1 MATLLESIGTQ
12 ITPQMVGTIGKAIGV
27 EDAKVQEGLGTV
39 GPVVLGSLSEK
50 SQTTAG
56 MDSIMKMLPQ
66 EGAAQGGGLSDLLGL
81 FGKGPMSAV
90 AQGNLLNDVFGQATS
105 AIGKTLSAKL
115 GFDVTPL
122 LAAAVP
128 AILGAIAKSAKEQKL
143 DSQGIAGFLQTEH
156 ANVVANAKPE
166 VLATLNE
173 VNNAAAAAST
183 LKAAFS
189 AEEWLK
195 LRLAPTATAFYVV
208 TSSPSGPVGMLKEL
222 SAAGNVMKD
231 VLKDAP
237 ATSLVNV
244 AFGNA
249 MGETEGDVH
258 IDEKSARP
266 TMLDTIKAAAAAV
279 KAKTP
284 AEYDGFAASLKN
296 LATSVANASKEGGFL
311 GFGGKTVSKEEQQ
324 ALDEISAALA

>member
-27 EDAKVQEGLGTV
+27 DDAKVQDGLGAV

-50 SQTTAG
+50 SKTTAG
-56 MDSIMKMLPQ
+56 MDAIMKMLPQ

-81 FGKGPMSAV
+81 FSKGPMSAV
-90 AQGNLLNDVFGQATS
+90 TQGSLLNDVFGQGTS

-143 DSQGIAGFLQTEH
+143 DSQGIAGFLQAEQT
-156 ANVVANAKPE
+156 NLMANAKPE
-166 VLATLNE
+166 VLATLSE
-173 VNNAAAAAST
+173 VNSAAGAADA
-183 LKAAFS
+183 LKASFS
-189 AEEWLK
+189 NEEWLK
-195 LRLAPTATAFYVV
+195 LRLTPTATAFYVV
-208 TSSPSGPVGMLKEL
+208 TASPSGPVGMLKEL
-222 SAAGNVMKD
+222 SAAGDMMKT

-249 MGETEGDVH
+249 LAETEGEVR

-311 GFGGKTVSKEEQQ
+311 GIGGKIVSKSEQA
-324 ALDEISAALA
+324 ALDDINAALA

>member
-12 ITPQMVGTIGKAIGV
+12 ITPDMVGKIGKAIGV
-27 EDAKVQEGLGTV
+27 DESKVQDGLGTV
-39 GPVVLGSLSEK
+39 GPVVLGSLAEK
-50 SQTTAG
+50 SKTTAG
-56 MDSIMKMLPQ
+56 MDEIMKMLPQ
-66 EGAAQGGGLSDLLGL
+66 EGATQGGLGDLLGL
-81 FGKGPMSAV
+81 LGGGSMAGL
-90 AQGNLLNDVFGQATS
+90 AQGSLLNGLFGQAAS

-128 AILGAIAKSAKEQKL
+128 AILGALAKSAKEQKF
-143 DSQGIAGFLQTEH
+143 DSQGIAGFLQTEQ
-156 ANVVANAKPE
+156 ANLTATAKPE
-166 VLATLNE
+166 VLATLKE
-173 VNNAAAAAST
+173 VQSAAGAANA
-183 LKAAFS
+183 LKASFS
-189 AEEWLK
+189 DEEWLK

-208 TSSPSGPVGMLKEL
+208 TASPSGPVGTLKEL
-222 SAAGNVMKD
+222 SAAGEIMKAS
-231 VLKDAP
+231 LKDAS

-249 MGETEGDVH
+249 LAATEGEVN

-284 AEYDGFAASLKN
+284 AEYDGFATSLKS

-324 ALDEISAALA
+324 ALDEINAALA

>member
-1 MATLLESIGTQ
+1 MTTLLESIGSQ
-12 ITPQMVGTIGKAIGV
+12 ITPDMVGTIGKAIGV
-27 EDAKVQEGLGTV
+27 DESKVQDGLSTV
-39 GPVVLGSLSEK
+39 GPVVLGSLAEK
-50 SQTTAG
+50 SKTTAG
-56 MDSIMKMLPQ
+56 MDSIMKMLPE
-66 EGAAQGGGLSDLLGL
+66 EGAPQGGGLSDLLGL

-90 AQGNLLNDVFGQATS
+90 TQGSLLNDVFGQATS

-128 AILGAIAKSAKEQKL
+128 AILGAIAKSAQAQKL
-143 DSQGIAGFLQTEH
+143 DSQGIATLLQSEQDNLAAT
-156 ANVVANAKPE
+156 AKPE
-166 VLATLNE
+166 VLATLSE
-173 VNNAAAAAST
+173 VQSAAGAADA

-189 AEEWLK
+189 DEEWLK

-208 TSSPSGPVGMLKEL
+208 SASPSGPVGTLKEL
-222 SAAGNVMKD
+222 GAAGDVMKTA
-231 VLKDAP
+231 LKDAP

-249 MGETEGDVH
+249 LAATEGEVN
-258 IDEKSARP
+258 IDEKSPRS
-266 TMLDTIKAAAAAV
+266 TMLDTIKAAAVAV

-296 LATSVANASKEGGFL
+296 LASAVANASKEGGFL

-324 ALDEISAALA
+324 ALDEINAALA

>member
-1 MATLLESIGTQ
+1 MATLLESIGSQ
-12 ITPQMVGTIGKAIGV
+12 ITPDMVGTIGKAIGV
-27 EDAKVQEGLGTV
+27 DEGKVQDGLGTV
-39 GPVVLGSLSEK
+39 GPVVLGSLAEK
-50 SQTTAG
+50 SKTTSG
-56 MDSIMKMLPQ
+56 MDDIMKMLPQ
-66 EGAAQGGGLSDLLGL
+66 EGASSGGLSDLLGL

-90 AQGNLLNDVFGQATS
+90 AQGSLLNDVFGQGAS
-105 AIGKTLSAKL
+105 AIGKVLSSKL

-128 AILGAIAKSAKEQKL
+128 AILGAIAKSAKDQKL
-143 DSQGIAGFLQTEH
+143 DSQGIASFLQTERSNL
-156 ANVVANAKPE
+156 AANAKPE
-166 VLATLNE
+166 VLATLSE
-173 VNNAAAAAST
+173 VQSAAGAADA

-189 AEEWLK
+189 NEEWLK

-208 TSSPSGPVGMLKEL
+208 TASPSGPVGMLKEL
-222 SAAGNVMKD
+222 GAAGDVMKTA
-231 VLKDAP
+231 LKDAP

-249 MGETEGDVH
+249 LAETEGEVH

>member
-1 MATLLESIGTQ
+1 MATLLESIGSQ
-12 ITPQMVGTIGKAIGV
+12 ITPDMVGTIGKAIGV
-27 EDAKVQEGLGTV
+27 DEGKVQDGLGTV

-50 SQTTAG
+50 SKTTVG
-56 MDSIMKMLPQ
+56 MDEIMKMLPQ
-66 EGAAQGGGLSDLLGL
+66 EGATQGGLSDLLGL

-90 AQGNLLNDVFGQATS
+90 AQGSLLNDVFGQGAS
-105 AIGKTLSAKL
+105 AIGRVLSSKL

-143 DSQGIAGFLQTEH
+143 DSQGIAGFLQTEQ

-166 VLATLNE
+166 VLATLSE
-173 VNNAAAAAST
+173 VQGATDAAAI
-183 LKAAFS
+183 LKAAFTN
-189 AEEWLK
+189 EEWLK

-208 TSSPSGPVGMLKEL
+208 TASPSGPVGMLKEL
-222 SAAGNVMKD
+222 GAAGDVMKAA
-231 VLKDAP
+231 LKDAP

-249 MGETEGDVH
+249 MADTEGDAR

-266 TMLDTIKAAAAAV
+266 TMLETIKAAAAAV

-284 AEYDGFAASLKN
+284 AEYEGFAASLKN

-324 ALDEISAALA
+324 ALDEINAALA